1 MTRRFWWKP
10 KEKEGKFI
18 AWKQW
23 DKLCH
28 PKATG
33 GLGFKKTKEVNA
45 ALLAKLA
52 WMVASG
58 KQSICMEVLRT
69 KYKVKED
76 WLRAE
81 PKKIASLTWRAI
93 EDAKNLVVKGA
104 CYLLG
109 DGKLISVWED
119 PWIPWIEGFK
129 PWPRIE
135 VYSQLPFKAHHLF
148 DPSSKTWDAN
158 MIKEIFDSSLPLQ
171 SSPSPS
177 QSPQGKISLYG
188 SPILKE
194 TSQSS
199 LFTRWLFN
207 ILTAMIKLNPIG
219 KIYVKLNF
227 LSASR
232 CSYGGTVPT
241 SCLQR

>member
-1 MTRRFWWKP
+1 MTGRFWWKP
-10 KEKEGKFI
+10 KEKESKFI

-23 DKLCH
+23 DKLCR

-52 WMVASG
+52 WMVVSG

-81 PKKIASLTWRAI
+81 PKKIASPTWRAI

-129 PWPRIE
+129 PRSRIE
-135 VYSQLPFKAHHLF
+135 VYSQFPFKAHHLF

-158 MIKEIFDSSLPLQ
+158 MIKEIFYSNSA
-171 SSPSPS
+171 
-177 QSPQGKISLYG
+177 IA
-188 SPILKE
+188 
-194 TSQSS
+194 
-199 LFTRWLFN
+199 
-207 ILTAMIKLNPIG
+207 ILTIPIPITPRQDKLIWLPNPKGNFSIKSIH
-219 KIYVKLNF
+219 KVAF
-227 LSASR
+227 
-232 CSYGGTVPT
+232 
-241 SCLQR
+241 